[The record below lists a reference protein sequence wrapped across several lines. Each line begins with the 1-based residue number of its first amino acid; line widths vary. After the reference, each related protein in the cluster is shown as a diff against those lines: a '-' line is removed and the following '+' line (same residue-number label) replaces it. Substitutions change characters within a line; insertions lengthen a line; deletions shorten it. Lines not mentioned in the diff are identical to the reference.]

1 MHLGS
6 ADSLQP
12 QERLLASN
20 RGLMPSAKQTAA
32 NRMNSQKATGARPL
46 RASPR
51 PSHPATTPRSTASSP
66 LPGSC
71 STNLPKI
78 SPPPPLRT
86 SCGPSIPVARG
97 HALRT
102 PQPAAGPAAD
112 PSESLQPQQ
121 SKTSSAKLASFR
133 QNPKT
138 PLRAAPNLLLS
149 TRMPRRLP
157 ARPPPQPPRSPAGM
171 DAAPGDFQTLL
182 TRPCSP
188 RSPCIKPYPSFGSVC
203 SEQAGRYNL

>member
-1 MHLGS
+1 MPAIKSLFIVQRNRRGS
-6 ADSLQP
+6 
-12 QERLLASN
+12 R
-20 RGLMPSAKQTAA
+20 RV
-32 NRMNSQKATGARPL
+32 GAPNTTN
-46 RASPR
+46 
-51 PSHPATTPRSTASSP
+51 ATTPTTPPA
-66 LPGSC
+66 
-71 STNLPKI
+71 
-78 SPPPPLRT
+78 PPPSNSGYFECL
-86 SCGPSIPVARG
+86 VARG

-102 PQPAAGPAAD
+102 PQP
-112 PSESLQPQQ
+112 QQ
-121 SKTSSAKLASFR
+121 FTTSSAKLASFR